1 MPAFGPTIFGFW
13 WHSSSDCRISTPNNT
28 PNCSTDSTAW
38 HKTIN
43 PAESEKSTGI
53 DRAWPASSA
62 HAHQGDGRNWTQDGF
77 GVAFL
82 GRGRLSCGSRQHDP
96 RNLKWRQRRRRPP
109 ASINFPSF
117 GKFRFQNSLPVVE
130 KMSPARTRTRA

>member
-1 MPAFGPTIFGFW
+1 MCVQCHGAPGRDPGIVGKGLRPPPPVLSEAVRPWDRAELFWIVKNGIKMTGMPASGPTIFGFW

-53 DRAWPASSA
+53 DRVWPASSA
-62 HAHQGDGRNWTQDGF
+62 HAHQGDGPNWTQDGF

-82 GRGRLSCGSRQHDP
+82 GR
-96 RNLKWRQRRRRPP
+96 RR
-109 ASINFPSF
+109 
-117 GKFRFQNSLPVVE
+117 
-130 KMSPARTRTRA
+130 